1 MFQSVL
7 TGALRLNLMHVII
20 TVLVDLL
27 ILCLIVQM
35 ILSWVMQGRENR
47 FTRILANVTGPV
59 LAPLERIIPR
69 ITIGGLQFSIAFL
82 FAWWAV
88 AIVGALLNQALPVG
102 W

>member
-1 MFQSVL
+1 MLTVL
-7 TGALRLNLMHVII
+7 KTLAGLNLMHVLI

-35 ILSWVMQGRENR
+35 ILSWVMQGRDNR

-88 AIVGALLNQALPVG
+88 AIAGALLNQALPSG

>member
-1 MFQSVL
+1 MLLNVL
-7 TGALRLNLMHVII
+7 HGLLQLNIMHVVI

-35 ILSWVMQGRENR
+35 ILSWVLQGRENR

-59 LAPLERIIPR
+59 LAPLDRVIPR

-88 AIVGALLNQALPVG
+88 AIAVVLLYQALPPN